1 MWWMPRSAPP
11 SRTQR
16 QVFAR
21 NVRLVRVNAGLSQ
34 EAVADEAGL
43 DRTFIGSLERGERNI
58 SIDNIERIS
67 GVIGVPA
74 YELLHPDLP
83 RARGLDETLTR
94 APRTQRLYTAAPKKR
109 TPKG

>member
-1 MWWMPRSAPP
+1 MPRSSAK
-11 SRTQR
+11 SLTLR

-21 NVRLVRVNAGLSQ
+21 NVRLVRVNAGRSQ
-34 EAVADEAGL
+34 EDVADQAQL

-58 SIDNIERIS
+58 SIDNIERIA

-83 RARGLDETLTR
+83 KARGLDETLTR
-94 APRTQRLYTAAPKKR
+94 APRTQRLYTAAPRKR
-109 TPKG
+109 IGKGG